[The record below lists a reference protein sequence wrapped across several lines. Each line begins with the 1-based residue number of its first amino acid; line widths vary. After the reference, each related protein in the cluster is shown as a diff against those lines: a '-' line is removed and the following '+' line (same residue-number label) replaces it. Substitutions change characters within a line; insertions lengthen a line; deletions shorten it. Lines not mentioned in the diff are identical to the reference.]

1 MTDEDRDG
9 QFVFETLNSNAI
21 STIEHEYEKY
31 SYASKLYAR
40 WCDYE
45 KKIVDGWLANV
56 KKFLKD
62 DAGLTEEQCRAD
74 YNDLYSSGY
83 MDYSKSSEYAQKYYN
98 AKGGTQ

>member
-1 MTDEDRDG
+1 MKS
-9 QFVFETLNSNAI
+9 VLFENFYVVPYGTPKQEVCNFSSGFLF
-21 STIEHEYEKY
+21 
-31 SYASKLYAR
+31 
-40 WCDYE
+40 DDE